1 MTVKG
6 ETKIELAG
14 KRVRTTIWSRD
25 VPVLTVKN
33 FSCIKNLTVEF
44 RRIVVFI
51 GEQASGKSVTCKL
64 YYFFTQ
70 ALRKVAMSCLREE
83 RGVEDFHKRL
93 MSEFRAIFPET
104 AWIQDT
110 FSIDWKIGARRI
122 SASHKRGDKTVKLNI
137 YNYRDSFVRALE
149 KCRAASR
156 GDSDGHE
163 DFEGRWRYD
172 RLVENVVA
180 DEFSDVS
187 VDYVP
192 AGRAFFST
200 IQHVIFSLL
209 TSNVDIDYF
218 LKEFGQKLEVFRR
231 LGYSRTED
239 VGKRAFFEEL
249 CRQILHGKYHYDGK
263 DQWIITDKNHKIRL
277 ADSSSGQQ
285 EALPLLMVLA
295 MQATLSRRSGGVNR
309 VLVEE
314 PEAHLY
320 PTAQQNIV
328 DAIGRILQTVGSVG
342 CIITT
347 HSPFIL
353 CCLNNVLKRQSGLRS
368 SVSACHLHD
377 GIGDNIYD
385 AELGLINAERFDDI
399 SIEIANA

>member
-1 MTVKG
+1 MKSKS
-6 ETKIELAG
+6 KISRSG
-14 KRVRTTIWSRD
+14 KRTWTTAWSED
-25 VPVLTVKN
+25 APVLTIKN

-44 RRIVVFI
+44 RRVVVFI

-64 YYFFTQ
+64 YYFFSQ

-83 RGVEDFHKRL
+83 RNIEDFHKRL
-93 MSEFRAIFPET
+93 TREFSTIFPS
-104 AWIQDT
+104 AVWIQDA
-110 FSIDWKIGARRI
+110 FSIEWKIGARRI
-122 SASHKRGDKTVKLNI
+122 SISHKCGDETIKLNLHD
-137 YNYRDSFVRALE
+137 YRDSYARALE
-149 KCRAASR
+149 QCRAVSH
-156 GDSDGHE
+156 GVSDGHE
-163 DFEGRWRYD
+163 DLEGRWCYD
-172 RLVENVVA
+172 RLVGKVVS
-180 DEFSDVS
+180 DEFSAVS

-200 IQHVIFSLL
+200 IQNVIFSLL

-218 LKEFGQKLEVFRR
+218 LKEFGQKLEAFRR
-231 LGYSRTED
+231 LGYPRGED
-239 VGKRAFFEEL
+239 VGERDFFKEL
-249 CRQILHGKYHYDGK
+249 CQQILHGQYHYDGK
-263 DQWIITDKNHKIRL
+263 EQWIVTDKNHKIRL

-295 MQATLSRRSGGVNR
+295 MQTTLSRRRGGVNR
-309 VLVEE
+309 ILVEE

-328 DAIGRILQTVGSVG
+328 DAIGGILQTLGSVG

-353 CCLNNVLKRQSGLRS
+353 CCLNNVLKRQSELRS

-377 GIGDNIYD
+377 GGGEDIYD

-399 SIEIANA
+399 SIDIANA

>member
-1 MTVKG
+1 MERKSMVSRAKKR
-6 ETKIELAG
+6 TKSIG
-14 KRVRTTIWSRD
+14 WSGD
-25 VPVLTVKN
+25 IPVLTVKN

-51 GEQASGKSVTCKL
+51 GEQATGKSVTCKL
-64 YYFFTQ
+64 YYFFSQT
-70 ALRKVAMSCLREE
+70 LRKVATSCLREGLGDE
-83 RGVEDFHKRL
+83 GFQEQLIR
-93 MSEFRAIFPET
+93 EFCIIFPRT
-104 AWIQDT
+104 AWIHDA
-110 FSIDWKIGARRI
+110 FSIEWKIGERRI
-122 SASHKRGDKTVKLNI
+122 SISHKRGDKTLKLTLFD
-137 YNYRDSFVRALE
+137 YRDGYVRALE
-149 KCRAASR
+149 KCQAASY
-156 GDSDGHE
+156 GESDGHE

-172 RLVENVVA
+172 RLLGKVVA
-180 DEFSDVS
+180 DEFSAVS

-200 IQHVIFSLL
+200 IQNVIFSLL

-231 LGYSRTED
+231 LGYPRTED
-239 VGKRAFFEEL
+239 VGGRGLFEKL
-249 CRQILHGKYHYDGK
+249 CQQVLHGKYLYDGK
-263 DQWIITDKNHKIRL
+263 EQWIVTDRNHKIRL

-295 MQATLSRRSGGVNR
+295 MQTTLSRRRDGFNR
-309 VLVEE
+309 VLIEE

-320 PTAQQNIV
+320 PTAQESIV
-328 DAIGRILQTVGSVG
+328 DTIGSILKTLDSVG

-353 CCLNNVLKRQSGLRS
+353 CCLNNVLKRQAELCS
-368 SVSACHLHD
+368 SVSAYHLHD

-385 AELGLINAERFDDI
+385 DELGLINAERFDDI